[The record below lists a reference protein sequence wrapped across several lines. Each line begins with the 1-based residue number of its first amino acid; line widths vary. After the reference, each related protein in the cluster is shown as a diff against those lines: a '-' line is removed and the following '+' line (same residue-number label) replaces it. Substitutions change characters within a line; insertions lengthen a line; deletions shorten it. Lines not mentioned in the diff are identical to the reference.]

1 MGGERGEGSRM
12 RLFCGERWTAV
23 CNRDGRC
30 GLRHGRAMGSVATC
44 RCDWQRCPARLRP
57 CPATAFR
64 VPSSSRAPSGAPSSP
79 EIYKYSS
86 WLTDEG
92 DQARGERVGT
102 ARRQE
107 GRRHGERAPGGCSR
121 RWRGALKAAG
131 RRAHGETRRRC
142 HRRRRRRRRRSEEA
156 SRARRGGE
164 DGGGRGQECRRRRP
178 RCLRRR
184 LSPPHPP
191 SRMGS
196 LLEEL
201 SDLASSAKEAKEEI
215 VAREGS
221 NPSRG
226 PPHLR
231 AIAARR
237 RGRRPPPAECR
248 LTGVTQSGARAL
260 AAPGHTRPGM
270 ARLIPP
276 ETRDAAISGR
286 G

>member
-1 MGGERGEGSRM
+1 MH
-12 RLFCGERWTAV
+12 LFCSERWTAV

-57 CPATAFR
+57 CPVTES
-64 VPSSSRAPSGAPSSP
+64 PLSSRAPSGTSSSP

-107 GRRHGERAPGGCSR
+107 GQRHGERAPGGCSR

-131 RRAHGETRRRC
+131 RRALPSPSSSAAAAIGGGVEGE
-142 HRRRRRRRRRSEEA
+142 
-156 SRARRGGE
+156 AR
-164 DGGGRGQECRRRRP
+164 GGGRGRQRAGMPPPTPPMPPSPPLPPPSPQRDGVAAGGAVRP
-178 RCLRRR
+178 RVLGQGGERGDRRAR
-184 LSPPHPP
+184 GVQSEPRATPPTGNRGKTAGSPP
-191 SRMGS
+191 S
-196 LLEEL
+196 
-201 SDLASSAKEAKEEI
+201 
-215 VAREGS
+215 
-221 NPSRG
+221 SRG
-226 PPHLR
+226 MPSN
-231 AIAARR
+231 RR
-237 RGRRPPPAECR
+237 HSIGGTRSCSTGR
-248 LTGVTQSGARAL
+248 
-260 AAPGHTRPGM
+260 TRPGM